1 MLEQCRD
8 KRVVLVG
15 DSLNRNMW
23 ESLACIL
30 YAAAPDRSRA
40 TVDDA
45 SADHKIF
52 QALVT
57 KDKPKKK
64 NFCILLLLISK
75 SNRNSVELFLRSRT
89 GLQLHGGVLL
99 EPVPGGPRRPDQG
112 AEAGPP
118 PGDDVSPARRRRRA
132 GVQHGPLVDAHR
144 QVQGVRLLSSRPHQN
159 HPRPWLDTDLTTTAL
174 QVGSP
179 GEEREEGGDGSGG
192 SLQPRAPDM
201 DAVAR
206 SKRGLSQDH
215 GVLPQHLPRAQEVRK
230 LDRISTDYQLNYL
243 ILTLE
248 NNDMIGIG
256 TARTGATTRRLRW
269 RGRRSTWRRSREGW
283 CRSWRGT

>member
-64 NFCILLLLISK
+64 TFAFYYYSSANQTEIQLNFFCDHGQDY
-75 SNRNSVELFLRSRT
+75 NCTVEFYW
-89 GLQLHGGVLL
+89 
-99 EPVPGGPRRPDQG
+99 
-112 AEAGPP
+112 
-118 PGDDVSPARRRRRA
+118 SPF
-132 GVQHGPLVDAHR
+132 LVD
-144 QVQGVRLLSSRPHQN
+144 
-159 HPRPWLDTDLTTTAL
+159 LDDQT
-174 QVGSP
+174 
-179 GEEREEGGDGSGG
+179 R
-192 SLQPRAPDM
+192 
-201 DAVAR
+201 
-206 SKRGLSQDH
+206 
-215 GVLPQHLPRAQEVRK
+215 VLK
-230 LDRISTDYQLNYL
+230 LDRLP
-243 ILTLE
+243 
-248 NNDMIGIG
+248 
-256 TARTGATTRRLRW
+256 ATTYRRLAAADVLVFNTGHWWTHTGKFRA
-269 RGRRSTWRRSREGW
+269 
-283 CRSWRGT
+283 

>member
-64 NFCILLLLISK
+64 KLLH
-75 SNRNSVELFLRSRT
+75 F
-89 GLQLHGGVLL
+89 
-99 EPVPGGPRRPDQG
+99 
-112 AEAGPP
+112 
-118 PGDDVSPARRRRRA
+118 
-132 GVQHGPLVDAHR
+132 
-144 QVQGVRLLSSRPHQN
+144 
-159 HPRPWLDTDLTTTAL
+159 TTTH
-174 QVGSP
+174 QQIKPKFS
-179 GEEREEGGDGSGG
+179 
-192 SLQPRAPDM
+192 
-201 DAVAR
+201 
-206 SKRGLSQDH
+206 
-215 GVLPQHLPRAQEVRK
+215 
-230 LDRISTDYQLNYL
+230 
-243 ILTLE
+243 
-248 NNDMIGIG
+248 
-256 TARTGATTRRLRW
+256 
-269 RGRRSTWRRSREGW
+269 
-283 CRSWRGT
+283 